1 MMHLLILIL
10 LFSGNEFVSCSLG
23 IPVTVDYHI
32 PDGWTAESLES
43 SESWYV
49 IEQDVGTV
57 TLVPLSLDTL
67 DLPLLGAYSD
77 SLEGYFAP
85 PVLLVSR
92 TMPDST
98 WTVSVFPSPLQIDI
112 PAGFPEN
119 YLNQHRFW
127 KEWRGAPSNRW
138 LFPLLLIGVITILAV
153 SSWLYY
159 RRKKK
164 LLSMKDIHA
173 EKKLLISPLDEVKA
187 LLDSPA
193 FANGNWLEYY
203 KNVDELLRDTVSF
216 RFKIFNRAL
225 TWHQIIRLVLRG
237 EEEDGR
243 KFAEDSS
250 ELIEEITLQRYA
262 SWGGS
267 RERAERYTSR
277 LSSIRR
283 EWHLR

>member
-1 MMHLLILIL
+1 MIHLLILIS
-10 LFSGNEFVSCSLG
+10 LFPGNEAVSCSLG
-23 IPVTVDYHI
+23 IPITVDYPV

-43 SESWYV
+43 SESWCV
-49 IEQDVGTV
+49 LEQDGGTV
-57 TLVPLSLDTL
+57 TIVPLSLDTL
-67 DLPLLGAYSD
+67 DLPLLKAYSD
-77 SLEGYFAP
+77 SLEEYFAP

-112 PAGFPEN
+112 PPGFPEN

-153 SSWLYY
+153 SSWLYH
-159 RRKKK
+159 RKKKK
-164 LLSMKDIHA
+164 LLITEDIHA
-173 EKKLLISPLDEVKA
+173 GEKISLSPLDEVKA

-193 FANGNWLEYY
+193 FVNGDWITYY
-203 KNVDELLRDTVSF
+203 RDVDELLRDTVSF
-216 RFKIFNRAL
+216 RFRISNRAL
-225 TWHQIIRLVLRG
+225 TWRQIIRLVHS
-237 EEEDGR
+237 EEDGR
-243 KFAEDSS
+243 NFAEDST

-262 SWGGS
+262 LWGGS
-267 RERAERYTSR
+267 RERAERYTSS
-277 LSSIRR
+277 LASIRR